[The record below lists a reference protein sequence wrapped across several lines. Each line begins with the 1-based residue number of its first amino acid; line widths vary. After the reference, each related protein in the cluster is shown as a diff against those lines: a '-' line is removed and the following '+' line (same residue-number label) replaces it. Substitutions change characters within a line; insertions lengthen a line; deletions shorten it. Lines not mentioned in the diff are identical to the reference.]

1 MKPRDRVIAALNHQE
16 PDRVPTGEN
25 AVDYLLVEEILGHGT
40 LYNSRWREVEAL
52 WQGRR
57 AEIVADYITVHID
70 LVKTLGWDYVRVPV
84 VPRDREYT
92 RPVMTGPHSWLDD
105 EGNELR
111 FHPEHGAII
120 TKAED
125 RGMTL
130 DQLPAPDEDF
140 EVHPS
145 ELEAVK
151 AVAAELGGT
160 HFIIGRTPVD
170 GTFPFV
176 ETVGM
181 EEYLLR
187 MIKDPGFVKAA
198 MEAYVLRSLK
208 YIEAMLDAGC
218 DAIMT
223 TDDYCDN
230 KGPIMGP
237 KLFEKFILPGI
248 VKQAELTHSKGA
260 YFIKHTDGNTWRIMD
275 MLLEAG
281 IDGWH
286 GIQPSIG
293 MDLAK
298 LNEKYG
304 ERLCFFGGVN
314 CETLIDGSPRDVEN
328 EVKAALKG
336 AAAGGGLVIASGNV
350 LQPGVKYENYLAGL
364 NTTKRFGNYPISL

>member
-1 MKPRDRVIAALNHQE
+1 MKPRQRVIAALNHQE
-16 PDRVPTGEN
+16 PDHVPTGEN
-25 AVDYLLVEEILGHGT
+25 AVDYLLVQEILGRPT
-40 LYNSRWREVEAL
+40 LYNSRWLEIEAL

-57 AEIVADYITVHID
+57 PEIVADYSRDHID

-84 VPRDREYT
+84 VPKDKPYSQPT
-92 RPVMTGPHSWLDD
+92 MTGPHSWLD
-105 EGNELR
+105 EQGNEIR
-111 FHPEHGAII
+111 FHPDHGSVI

-125 RGMTL
+125 RGMTI
-130 DQLPAPDEDF
+130 DQLPDPDDGF
-140 EVHPS
+140 AVDPS
-145 ELEAVK
+145 ELEAVR
-151 AVAAELGGT
+151 AVAAELGET

-187 MIKDPGFVKAA
+187 MIKDPDFVQAA
-198 MEAYVLRSLK
+198 MEAYVSRSLK

-237 KLFEKFILPGI
+237 KFFEMFILPGI
-248 VKQAELTHSKGA
+248 IKQAELIHAKGG
-260 YFIKHTDGNTWRIMD
+260 YFVKHTDGNTWKIMD

-293 MDLAK
+293 MDLGELK
-298 LNEKYG
+298 RKYG
-304 ERLCFFGGVN
+304 GRLCFFGGVN
-314 CETLIDGSPRDVEN
+314 CETLIEGSPRDVEN

-336 AAAGGGLVIASGNV
+336 AAEGGGLVVASGNV
-350 LQPGVKYENYLAGL
+350 LQPGVKYENYMAGL
-364 NTTKRFGNYPISL
+364 NTTKKYGKYPINL